1 MSRAG
6 TTRGRG
12 MVQRADISQ
21 VLTQMRLVQQQLH
34 RPLGGEPRP
43 GAIAPEQLRRPQ
55 DSAAAGAS
63 PRIGATQEP
72 PGFGELFSQAIE
84 GVNSTQQA
92 ADRLRNAYEGGAPGV
107 SLTQVMVAA
116 EKSSVA
122 FDAMVQVRNKL
133 VDAYQEIMNM
143 PV

>member
-1 MSRAG
+1 
-6 TTRGRG
+6 

-21 VLTQMRLVQQQLH
+21 VLAQMRLVQQQLH
-34 RPLGGEPRP
+34 RPVGGEPRP
-43 GAIAPEQLRRPQ
+43 GYIAPDQLAKPQ
-55 DSAAAGAS
+55 GVDGSRA
-63 PRIGATQEP
+63 IGQLAPQQET
-72 PGFGELFSQAIE
+72 PGFGELFRRAIE
-84 GVNSTQQA
+84 NVNSTQQS
-92 ADRLRNAYEGGAPGV
+92 ADRLRSAYETGTPGV

-116 EKSSVA
+116 EKSGVA

>member
-1 MSRAG
+1 
-6 TTRGRG
+6 

-21 VLTQMRLVQQQLH
+21 VLSQMRLVQQQLH

-55 DSAAAGAS
+55 DAAGA
-63 PRIGATQEP
+63 PGAGRIGGTQEP

-84 GVNSTQQA
+84 NINATQQA
-92 ADRLRNAYEGGAPGV
+92 ADRLRSAYEVGAPGV

-116 EKSSVA
+116 EKSSVS

-133 VDAYQEIMNM
+133 VEAYQDIMNM